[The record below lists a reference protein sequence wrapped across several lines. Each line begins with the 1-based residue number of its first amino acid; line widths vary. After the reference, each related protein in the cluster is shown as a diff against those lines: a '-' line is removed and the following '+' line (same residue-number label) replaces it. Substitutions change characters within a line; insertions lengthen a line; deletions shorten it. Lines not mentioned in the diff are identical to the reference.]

1 MKYLYKNAFTWL
13 ISFICSVIML
23 SNSPV
28 TAQFSVTQMPKSNS
42 RPQTQN
48 QKPSSSVL
56 LTDNDA
62 SLKQLASEF
71 VSAKYAEKACPP
83 SDGVRLNLTYFRNSL
98 NALGGHNP
106 YNDHII
112 EQTIY
117 EKKTQVA
124 SEIRSMGAEEFCDQY
139 TTNVFWNA
147 DKTNP
152 PIFYHDELG
161 QFWGPERS
169 IASDPLDEFL
179 NELFGQ

>member
-1 MKYLYKNAFTWL
+1 MEYLYKNTFKLLSAF
-13 ISFICSVIML
+13 IYSAIML
-23 SNSPV
+23 GNSPV
-28 TAQFSVTQMPKSNS
+28 AAQFSVTQMPKSNA

-56 LTDNDA
+56 LTNNDS
-62 SLKQLASEF
+62 SLKQLAAEF
-71 VSAKYAEKACPP
+71 VSAKYAQKACPP
-83 SDGVRLNLTYFRNSL
+83 SDAVRLNLAYFRNSL
-98 NALGGHNP
+98 NTLGGHNP
-106 YNDHII
+106 YNDHIL
-112 EQTIY
+112 EQAIY

-124 SEIRSMGAEEFCDQY
+124 SEIRSMGAEEYCDQY